1 MADTVIVVQA
11 DRPEDPKITGPRA
24 LELLVF
30 PVSEN
35 SGWVSDSQAIRIY
48 SDGTRDSLAMSATV
62 EKSIMGVPN
71 SSTVTLYNLSSE
83 TRNALNSPSLKAILR
98 VSDPYSNGK
107 FQEIYTGGILASS
120 SMRQGADIVTTVYIL
135 EKCIKL
141 MSSVERVSFG
151 GYTKVN
157 EGLKSLKTLLGVSNV
172 VIKGIPDDRKFYSGG
187 FSFAGQPIDLLNKL
201 AFQEGFSWNFDN
213 GELIIIADDY
223 VSDYSVPITYED
235 TLIQATPI
243 LSGAWK
249 TQNGVAV
256 KAYLMPWLTVGNLI
270 DVESKTNPSCN
281 RKDLRVHTIKI
292 NVSTFSNQW
301 EMDMNCYIPVTRAL
315 WNI

>member
-1 MADTVIVVQA
+1 MAETIIVQA
-11 DRPEDPKITGPRA
+11 DRYEDPKLTGPRA
-24 LELLVF
+24 IELLVF
-30 PVSEN
+30 PVAEN
-35 SGWVSDSQAIRIY
+35 SGWMDDSQALRIY

-62 EKSIMGVPN
+62 EKSIMGIPN
-71 SSTVTLYNLSSE
+71 SSTVTIYNLKAE

-107 FQEIYTGGILASS
+107 FQEIYTGGILASFS
-120 SMRQGADIVTTVYIL
+120 QRQGPDIVTTVYIL

-151 GYTKVN
+151 GYTSVN
-157 EGLKSLKTLLGVSNV
+157 EGLRKLKTLLGVSKV
-172 VIKGIPDDRKFYSGG
+172 VIKGIPESRQFYSGG

-201 AFQEGFSWNFDN
+201 AFQEGFSWNFEN
-213 GELIIIADDY
+213 GELNIIADDY
-223 VSDYSVPITYED
+223 VSDYSVPVTYMD

-243 LSGAWK
+243 LTGAWK
-249 TQNGVAV
+249 TQNGIAV
-256 KAYLMPWLTVGNLI
+256 KAYLMPWLTVGNRI
-270 DVESKTNPSCN
+270 DVESKTNPACN
-281 RKDLRVHTIKI
+281 RKDLRIHTIKI
-292 NVSTFSNQW
+292 NVSTFGNQW